1 MLREV
6 HRKKVQRVQKVQK
19 KNKNVYYMNE
29 NESLENLDEII
40 IKLNDQL
47 GIMGNNLIEKQIE
60 LDYLKEVNEQLHK
73 INKILIDQLNKKSKT
88 SKMPMNL

>member
-1 MLREV
+1 MLQEV
-6 HRKKVQRVQKVQK
+6 HQKKVQKVQK
-19 KNKNVYYMNE
+19 KNKMYMYMNE

-40 IKLNDQL
+40 NKLNDQI

-60 LDYLKEVNEQLHK
+60 LDYLKEVNEQLQK
-73 INKILIDQLNKKSKT
+73 INKMLIDQLNKKS